1 MTRAASRGPRLS
13 TVVGCIL
20 LLVGLGILGWAGWQF
35 FGTNITARKAA
46 TQQVDQLRDS
56 WATKDPRAS
65 QGSSPEPGPGK
76 QVPGQAVALLR
87 IPQLGGEWPVLAGT
101 DDETLTKGVGW
112 YDGTAG
118 PGEVGNFA
126 VAGHRITRGEPFRH
140 LLELDK
146 GATVEVET
154 RDAIYTYELDSGA
167 AQLTVADVD
176 GGWVLDPV
184 PGKPT
189 ATPSKAIMT
198 LTTCQDLF
206 HSPDRSVAFAHL
218 VKTEKK

>member
-1 MTRAASRGPRLS
+1 MARSSRRGPRAS
-13 TVVGCIL
+13 TIIGGIL
-20 LLVGLGILGWAGWQF
+20 LLVGLGVLGWAGWQF
-35 FGTNITARKAA
+35 FGTNITSRQAA
-46 TQQVDQLRDS
+46 TRQVDELRDS
-56 WATKDPRAS
+56 WARDG
-65 QGSSPEPGPGK
+65 QPGKVADGK
-76 QVPGQAVALLR
+76 QVPGQAIALMR

-101 DDETLTKGVGW
+101 DADTLSKGIGW
-112 YDGTAG
+112 YEGTAA

-146 GATVEVET
+146 GAEVVVET
-154 RDAIYTYELDSGA
+154 REVIFTYELDSGA
-167 AQLTVADVD
+167 SQLTVADVD

-189 ATPSKAIMT
+189 AKPSRAILT